1 MRIDYIRAEEVF
13 GMMVGP
19 YRNREHPFINYER
32 DLPQNMVLPEVR
44 ADPLRFARHL
54 FFACHY
60 MRGTMISSLA
70 FKLLNDMQ
78 LSDPWL
84 FEPEAV
90 AHEDLEV
97 LEEVLGRYVPWQK
110 KQISELWRANAR
122 VLLQEWKGDPRRIF
136 RGVKT
141 KEELYRRVMGAKYR
155 EYEQVDGKRKLI
167 KNPYQGFGGF
177 REKMTSMLAYFLA
190 ATKLVPLSKVSAPVD
205 FHHLRIYLATNMIV
219 TDRELVRYE
228 DINQLGI
235 RLAEWLQ
242 KRFGLNQV
250 EYGDIVWLWS
260 LRSCRASPH
269 NASEKVVLEG
279 RRRVKQVIP
288 VTWTPAQQAKWMKT
302 CGLCAIA
309 SKCDHGVPPGPY
321 YTTGKLTRVP
331 KTQPPQASLF
341 DPNELRFT
349 KDGGRSKVVKI
360 VAEGATQPAAAAPL
374 PDQTSFI

>member
-1 MRIDYIRAEEVF
+1 MYIDFEHAKKVF
-13 GMMVGP
+13 AVMLER
-19 YRNREHPFINYER
+19 YRNREYPFIDYER
-32 DLPQNMVLPEVR
+32 DLPQTMVLPEVQ

-78 LSDPWL
+78 QGDPWL
-84 FEPEAV
+84 FEPETV
-90 AHEDLEV
+90 AHAELSV
-97 LEEVLGRYVPWQK
+97 VEETLGRYVPWQK
-110 KQISELWRANAR
+110 KQIAELWRGNAQ
-122 VLLQEWKGDPRRIF
+122 VLLREWKGDPRRIF

-141 KEELYRRVMGAKYR
+141 KEELYRRVMGQKYR
-155 EYEQVDGKRKLI
+155 EYEVVDGKKQLI

-235 RLAEWLQ
+235 YLAEWLQ
-242 KRFGLNQV
+242 KEFGLNQV
-250 EYGDIVWLWS
+250 EYGDVIWLWS

-269 NASEKVVLEG
+269 NASEKVEMEG
-279 RRRVKQVIP
+279 RKRVKRVIP
-288 VTWTPAQQAKWMKT
+288 VTWTAAQQAKWAKT
-302 CGLCAIA
+302 CGVCAIA
-309 SKCDHGVPPGPY
+309 SNCKNGVPPGPY

-331 KTQPPQASLF
+331 KDSPPQAVLF
-341 DPNELRFT
+341 DPAELSFNQL
-349 KDGGRSKVVKI
+349 GGKKMVKI
-360 VAEGATQPAAAAPL
+360 ALAPKTTL
-374 PDQTSFI
+374 PEQVQDSLI